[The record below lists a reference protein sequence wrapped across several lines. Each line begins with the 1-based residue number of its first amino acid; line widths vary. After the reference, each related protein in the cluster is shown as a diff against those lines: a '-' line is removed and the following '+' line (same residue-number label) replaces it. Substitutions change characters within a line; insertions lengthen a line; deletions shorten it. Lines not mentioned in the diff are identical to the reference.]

1 MKRYIERFILLFSVI
16 FICSCSSK
24 PAVLLPPEWGY
35 AKDAIQLHLKSDP
48 QLNLYQGSPHTLLV
62 CTYHLRDPN
71 AFNQLID
78 EKDGLSKLLECGR
91 FDPSVTN
98 AKRFVIQPDKELTE
112 SLDRPE
118 GAKYVGI
125 VSGYYFL
132 QKDRVVRFF
141 PIPVIQEKK
150 GSTITSKP
158 GVLKIDLYLGPQQIQ
173 EVRGK

>member
-1 MKRYIERFILLFSVI
+1 M
-16 FICSCSSK
+16 
-24 PAVLLPPEWGY
+24 
-35 AKDAIQLHLKSDP
+35 
-48 QLNLYQGSPHTLLV
+48 
-62 CTYHLRDPN
+62 
-71 AFNQLID
+71 ID